1 MFLKELTL
9 IDFRNYQEAS
19 LKPGPGI
26 NCFTGDNGSGK
37 TNLLDAIHYLSLC
50 KSYFNPVDSQNIRHD
65 APFFVIQGVFDEQGR
80 EESIYCG
87 VKRGH
92 KKVFKRN
99 DKEYERLADHIGK
112 FPLVM
117 ISPADSELVTE
128 GSEPRRKF
136 LDSVISQYDHR
147 YLEQIILYNRA
158 LSQRNALLK
167 SFSQSGRFDKDSLE
181 IWDDQL
187 ISYGNPVFE
196 IRKKFTDDFVP
207 IFREY
212 YSLLAS
218 GKENVE
224 LIYDSDLHKSS
235 FRDVLDKALPRDRAV
250 EHSTAGIH
258 RDDLDFRMNGYPLKK
273 DGSQGQQK
281 TFLLALK
288 LAQFEFIR
296 NQVPGKEAP
305 LLLLDDIHDKLD
317 EQRVKKLMGLIRD
330 ARFGQVFITDT
341 HHDRLASVFNELHL
355 NYTLFHVQ
363 NGEVSPVPLNQV
375 QEFS

>member
-1 MFLKELTL
+1 MENPFSGMLTAGFQCVILAMFLKELCL
-9 IDFRNYQEAS
+9 IDFRNYQEVA

-65 APFFVIQGVFDEQGR
+65 APFFVIQGRYEEQGR
-80 EESIYCG
+80 EEAVYCG

-99 DKEYERLADHIGK
+99 DKEYERLAEHIGK

-117 ISPADSELVTE
+117 ISPADAELVTE
-128 GSEPRRKF
+128 GSEPRRRF
-136 LDSVISQYDHR
+136 LDSVISQYDR
-147 YLEQIILYNRA
+147 TYLEKLILYNRA

-167 SFSQSGRFDKDSLE
+167 KFKQSGTVDTDSLD
-181 IWDDQL
+181 IWDEQL
-187 ISYGNPVFE
+187 MGYGQPVFE
-196 IRKKFTDDFVP
+196 VRRQFTAGFVP
-207 IFREY
+207 IFREFY
-212 YSLLAS
+212 ALLSS
-218 GKENVE
+218 GKEEVE
-224 LIYDSDLHKSS
+224 LTYRSDLHTLS
-235 FRDVLDKALPRDRAV
+235 FREMLDKALQRDLAV

-258 RDDLDFRMNGYPLKK
+258 RDDLEFMMNGYALKK

-305 LLLLDDIHDKLD
+305 
-317 EQRVKKLMGLIRD
+317 
-330 ARFGQVFITDT
+330 
-341 HHDRLASVFNELHL
+341 
-355 NYTLFHVQ
+355 
-363 NGEVSPVPLNQV
+363 
-375 QEFS
+375 